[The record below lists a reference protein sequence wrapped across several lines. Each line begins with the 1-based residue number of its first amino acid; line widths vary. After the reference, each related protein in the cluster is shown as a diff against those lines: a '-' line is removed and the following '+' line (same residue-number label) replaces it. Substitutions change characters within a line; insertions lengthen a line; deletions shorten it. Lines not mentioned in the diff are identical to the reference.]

1 VRRQLPNAVR
11 VRPLAVLAAVLLPAL
26 SGCGGTST
34 TDTTSQSQTRPTTP
48 SNLKERPGLI
58 YGINSNSAGGHS
70 AIWVAHNVLGDRSN
84 NLDVGPEANPTE
96 VSEAVATSLADGCRP
111 LVIINTEDSRPLSNV
126 NPSEYAS
133 GARAIIQRVVA
144 DHPTVRTFELIN
156 EPYFK
161 GPQHKSNASDYANI
175 VAKTYEAVAS
185 LGMRDIKLLVAGWGR
200 YELVNGGGEGTGKLS
215 DPEQGGGWIHDM
227 AVQQPGL
234 RQVVNGWTSHPY
246 GAPEGP
252 SEHHD
257 YGMTATADQRND
269 ATLAGFNAAGRDNWW
284 ITEVGFEL
292 GGGGANSAGSETSQA
307 RDILTVLSRALAW
320 HSEGWLRGIL
330 IYDDGGSGYNVYGR
344 AAGVTLARFAT
355 AHR

>member
-1 VRRQLPNAVR
+1 MRRLLPPVVR
-11 VRPLAVLAAVLLPAL
+11 VRPPAILAVVLLGAF
-26 SGCGGTST
+26 SGCGGAASTGTTGQRPTQPTATST
-34 TDTTSQSQTRPTTP
+34 
-48 SNLKERPGLI
+48 LKERPGLI
-58 YGINSNSAGGHS
+58 YGINSNSAQGHS

-84 NLDVGPEANPTE
+84 HLDVGATDSPAE
-96 VSEAVATSLADGCRP
+96 VSEAVATSLADGCQP

-133 GARAIIQRVVA
+133 GAKAIVRRVVA

-175 VAKTYEAVAS
+175 VAKTYEEVAT
-185 LGMRDIKLLVAGWGR
+185 LGMPDIKLLVAGWGR
-200 YELVNGGGEGTGKLS
+200 YELVNGSGEGTGKMS
-215 DPEQGGGWIHDM
+215 DPERGGGWIHDM

-252 SEHHD
+252 GEHHE
-257 YGMTATADQRND
+257 YGMSATADQRND
-269 ATLAGFNAAGRDNWW
+269 AALAGFNPAGLGDWW

-292 GGGGANSAGSETSQA
+292 GGGGESGASSEASQA
-307 RDILTVLSRALAW
+307 KDILTALSRALVW
-320 HSEGWLRGIL
+320 HSEGWLRGIF
-330 IYDDGGSGYNVYGR
+330 IYDDGTSGYNVYGR
-344 AAGVTLARFAT
+344 AAGATLARFAT
-355 AHR
+355 EHR

>member
-1 VRRQLPNAVR
+1 VRRLLPPAVR
-11 VRPLAVLAAVLLPAL
+11 VRPLAILVVLLPAFA
-26 SGCGGTST
+26 GCGGKGP
-34 TDTTSQSQTRPTTP
+34 TTSSQEQRTP
-48 SNLKERPGLI
+48 SAKSTVKGRPGLL
-58 YGINSNSAGGHS
+58 YGINSNSAQGHS

-84 NLDVGPEANPTE
+84 HLDVAPTDSPAE
-96 VSEAVATSLADGCRP
+96 VSEAVATSLADGCQP
-111 LVIINTEDSRPLSNV
+111 LVIINTEDAKPLSNV

-175 VAKTYEAVAS
+175 VAKAYEEVAT
-185 LGMRDIKLLVAGWGR
+185 LGLQGIRLLVAGWGR
-200 YELVNGGGEGTGKLS
+200 YELVDGSGEGTGKVS

-252 SEHHD
+252 SEHHE

-269 ATLAGFNAAGRDNWW
+269 AALAGFNAPGRNDWW

-292 GGGGANSAGSETSQA
+292 GGGANGASSEASQA
-307 RDILTVLSRALAW
+307 KDILTALSRALAW
-320 HSEGWLRGIL
+320 HGEGWLRGIF
-330 IYDDGGSGYNVYGR
+330 IYDDGASGYNIYGR
-344 AAGVTLARFAT
+344 AAGATLARFAT
-355 AHR
+355 EHR